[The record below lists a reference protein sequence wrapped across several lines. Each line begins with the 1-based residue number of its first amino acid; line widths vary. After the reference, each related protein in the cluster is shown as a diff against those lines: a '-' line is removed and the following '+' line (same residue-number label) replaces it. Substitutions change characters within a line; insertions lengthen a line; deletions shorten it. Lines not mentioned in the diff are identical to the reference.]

1 MREELRK
8 PKSGKP
14 KILKETTKLPL
25 IKKFE
30 EVIQKD
36 DTNYKDEDQMS
47 EGFLPKKKITKKV
60 SKLPQLV

>member
-14 KILKETTKLPL
+14 KILIKETTKLPL

-30 EVIQKD
+30 EVI
-36 DTNYKDEDQMS
+36 
-47 EGFLPKKKITKKV
+47 
-60 SKLPQLV
+60 